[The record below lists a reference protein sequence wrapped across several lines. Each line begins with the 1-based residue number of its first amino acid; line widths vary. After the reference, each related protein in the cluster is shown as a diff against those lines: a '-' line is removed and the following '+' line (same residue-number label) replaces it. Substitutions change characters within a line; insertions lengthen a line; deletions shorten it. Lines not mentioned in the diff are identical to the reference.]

1 VILRD
6 TGREEA
12 EAVAGKIAEALAL
25 AFEIGSAKEMVRI
38 GASIGI
44 AIYPTDAGDAK
55 ELLMMAD
62 ASMYRAKQT
71 RNGVLLEGVLQDG

>member
-1 VILRD
+1 
-6 TGREEA
+6 
-12 EAVAGKIAEALAL
+12 
-25 AFEIGSAKEMVRI
+25 MVRI